1 MPCCTSLPPEARAR
15 RRALAALLC
24 AGLAGASGVA
34 WAAAP
39 GVPSLRVERSDDEVL
54 LYAELSFELAPSV
67 QDALLKGIPVHFV
80 AEARVLR
87 ERWYWFDQELAAATR
102 YTRVAYQ
109 PLTRHWRLNTS
120 SEPIND
126 AELGL
131 GLSQQY
137 ESLAEVMAAV
147 QRIAGWKIASTEQLA
162 GGGAQLLQFQFR
174 LDASQLPRT
183 FQLGGLRQSD
193 WHLALER
200 RQPLELERK
209 P

>member
-24 AGLAGASGVA
+24 AGLGGAAPIA
-34 WAAAP
+34 WAGTP
-39 GVPSLRVERSDDEVL
+39 GVKALRVERSDDEVL

-67 QDALLKGIPVHFV
+67 QEALLKGIPVHFV
-80 AEARVLR
+80 AEATVLR
-87 ERWYWFDQELAAATR
+87 ERWYWLDQELAFAAR

-126 AELGL
+126 AELGM

-137 ESLAEVMAAV
+137 ESLAEVMTAV
-147 QRIAGWKIASTEQLA
+147 QRIAGWKIASAAQLA
-162 GGGAQLLQFQFR
+162 GGGAQILQFQFR

-183 FQLGGLRQSD
+183 FQLGAVRQPD
-193 WHLALER
+193 WQLALER

>member
-1 MPCCTSLPPEARAR
+1 MPCCTSLPPEGRTR

-24 AGLAGASGVA
+24 AGLDGLPSAA

-39 GVPSLRVERSDDEVL
+39 GVQALRVERSDDEVL
-54 LYAELSFELAPSV
+54 LYAELSFELATSV

-80 AEARVLR
+80 AEAKVLR
-87 ERWYWFDQELAAATR
+87 ERWYWFDQELSAAAR
-102 YTRVAYQ
+102 FTRVAYQ
-109 PLTRHWRLNTS
+109 PLTRHWRLTTS
-120 SEPIND
+120 GEPIND

-137 ESLAEVMAAV
+137 ESLDEVMAAV
-147 QRIAGWKIASTEQLA
+147 RRIAGWRIASAEQLA

-193 WHLALER
+193 WQLSLER
-200 RQPLELERK
+200 RQPLELERT